1 MPKGLIVILAAVTLD
16 SIGIGL
22 VFPIL
27 PELLREVAHADN
39 VAVLYG
45 IILSLYALMQFI
57 FAPVLGL
64 LSDRFGRRP
73 VLLVS
78 LAGAAIDYLVM
89 AFAPQ
94 LWMLVIGRAIAGI
107 TSANIAVA
115 TAYIADISPEET
127 RAQRFGYL
135 NACFGIGFILGPVIG
150 GMLGEFWLRSPFLLA
165 AVFNGIN
172 FALALFILP
181 ESRPGERKP
190 FVLGE
195 LNPFKSIL
203 WALSFRTLL
212 PLVGLWLAFNFLGQ
226 VYGTTWV
233 LYAEDRFDFTPF
245 LVGLS
250 LASFGLFH
258 AAAQAFLTGPVA
270 SRFGER
276 KALLIGM
283 AFESTACVVLAF
295 ATQGWILF
303 ALAPLFALGGVG
315 IPALQSLLTQQ
326 VGEDKQGQLQGVLA
340 SMVSIASIFGP
351 LFYSGI
357 YFATRDAWSGTV
369 WMVTVAIYL
378 CCLPIILS
386 IRAPKTGTSP
396 A

>member
-1 MPKGLIVILAAVTLD
+1 MPKGLLVILVAVTLD
-16 SIGIGL
+16 SVGIGL

-27 PELLREVAHADN
+27 PELLREVAHESN
-39 VAVLYG
+39 IAVLYG
-45 IILSLYALMQFI
+45 GFLSLYALMQFV
-57 FAPVLGL
+57 FAPVLGM

-78 LAGAAIDYLVM
+78 LAGAAVDYLVL

-94 LWMLVIGRAIAGI
+94 LWMLVLGRAIAGI

-150 GMLGEFWLRSPFLLA
+150 GLLGEYWIRAPFLLA
-165 AVFNGIN
+165 AVFNAVN
-172 FALALFILP
+172 FALALFLLP

-190 FVLGE
+190 LNLAE
-195 LNPFKSIL
+195 LNPFKSIY
-203 WALSFRTLL
+203 WALSFRMLL

-226 VYGTTWV
+226 VYGTVWV
-233 LYAEDRFDFTPF
+233 LFSEDRFDFSPM

-250 LASFGLFH
+250 LASFGVFH
-258 AAAQAFLTGPVA
+258 AGAQAFLTGPVA
-270 SRFGER
+270 TKFGEQR
-276 KALLIGM
+276 ALIIGM
-283 AFESTACVVLAF
+283 AFETTACLILAF
-295 ATQGWILF
+295 ATHGWILF

-315 IPALQSLLTQQ
+315 IPALQSLLTRQ

-357 YFATRDAWSGTV
+357 YFATRDTWLGTV
-369 WMVTVAIYL
+369 WIVTVIIYL
-378 CCLPIILS
+378 CCLPVILS
-386 IRAPKTGTSP
+386 IRAPKQEAP
-396 A
+396 AA

>member
-1 MPKGLIVILAAVTLD
+1 MPKGLLVILVAVTLD
-16 SIGIGL
+16 SVGIGL

-27 PELLREVAHADN
+27 PELLREVAHESN
-39 VAVLYG
+39 IAVLYG
-45 IILSLYALMQFI
+45 GFLSLYALMQFV
-57 FAPVLGL
+57 FAPVLGM

-78 LAGAAIDYLVM
+78 LAGAAVDYLVL

-94 LWMLVIGRAIAGI
+94 LWMLVLGRAIAGI

-150 GMLGEFWLRSPFLLA
+150 GLLGEYWIRAPFLLA
-165 AVFNGIN
+165 AVFNAVN
-172 FALALFILP
+172 FALALFLLP

-190 FVLGE
+190 LNLAE
-195 LNPFKSIL
+195 LNPFKSIY
-203 WALSFRTLL
+203 WALSFRMLL

-226 VYGTTWV
+226 VYGTVWV
-233 LYAEDRFDFTPF
+233 LFSEDRFDFSPM

-250 LASFGLFH
+250 LASFGVFH
-258 AAAQAFLTGPVA
+258 AGAQAFLTGPVA
-270 SRFGER
+270 AKFGEQR
-276 KALLIGM
+276 ALIIGM
-283 AFESTACVVLAF
+283 AFETTACLILAF
-295 ATQGWILF
+295 ATHGWILF

-315 IPALQSLLTQQ
+315 IPALQSLLTRQ

-357 YFATRDAWSGTV
+357 YFATRDTWLGTV
-369 WMVTVAIYL
+369 WIVTVIIYL

-386 IRAPKTGTSP
+386 IRAPRQEAP
-396 A
+396 AA

>member
-1 MPKGLIVILAAVTLD
+1 MPKGLLVILVAVTLD
-16 SIGIGL
+16 SVGIGL

-27 PELLREVAHADN
+27 PELLREVAHESN
-39 VAVLYG
+39 IAVLYG
-45 IILSLYALMQFI
+45 GFLSLYALMQFV
-57 FAPVLGL
+57 FAPVLGM

-78 LAGAAIDYLVM
+78 LAGAAVDYLVL

-94 LWMLVIGRAIAGI
+94 LWMLVLGRAIAGI

-150 GMLGEFWLRSPFLLA
+150 GLLGEYWIRAPFLLA
-165 AVFNGIN
+165 AVFNAVN
-172 FALALFILP
+172 FALALFLLP
-181 ESRPGERKP
+181 ESRPGERRP
-190 FVLGE
+190 LNLAE
-195 LNPFKSIL
+195 LNPFKSIY
-203 WALSFRTLL
+203 WALSFRMLL

-226 VYGTTWV
+226 VYGTIWV
-233 LYAEDRFDFTPF
+233 LFSEDRFDFSPM

-250 LASFGLFH
+250 LASFGVFH
-258 AAAQAFLTGPVA
+258 AGAQAFLTGPVA
-270 SRFGER
+270 AKFGEQR
-276 KALLIGM
+276 ALIIGM
-283 AFESTACVVLAF
+283 AFETTACLILAF
-295 ATQGWILF
+295 ATHGWILF

-315 IPALQSLLTQQ
+315 IPALQSLLTRQ

-357 YFATRDAWSGTV
+357 YFATRDTWLGTV
-369 WMVTVAIYL
+369 WIVTVIIYL

-386 IRAPKTGTSP
+386 IRAPRQEAP
-396 A
+396 AA